1 MFMFFLWMKLNNVL
15 SISGPMSHKQ
25 YIELHEDSPGISL
38 CTYCTSDEPLT
49 DCYPRDAVTDDNHL
63 KSKHKHAIQCQHC
76 NSDYLLR
83 EGPFH
88 SPLLTLKYQ
97 SNLNQP
103 ITTRRSLIHYLTLK
117 LPLHLAF
124 TGPYYQFLQTI
135 LVDSLRNIIQCQRP
149 VFRPDDTEFWY
160 FCIWLMVLK
169 NSLEIKQVQKV
180 RRYIDMK
187 QIDIL

>member
-63 KSKHKHAIQCQHC
+63 KSKHKQAIQCQHC

-83 EGPFH
+83 EGPYH

-97 SNLNQP
+97 FNLNQP
-103 ITTRRSLIHYLTLK
+103 ITTRRSLIHYLTPK
-117 LPLHLAF
+117 HCTLPLLDHIISFSRQSQWTHLGILYNAR
-124 TGPYYQFLQTI
+124 GQFSGRMTQNFSI
-135 LVDSLRNIIQCQRP
+135 F
-149 VFRPDDTEFWY
+149 VFG
-160 FCIWLMVLK
+160 
-169 NSLEIKQVQKV
+169 
-180 RRYIDMK
+180 
-187 QIDIL
+187 